1 MTTEAGVRSQESGVR
16 RESPGLGSSELPS
29 PDSCLLPPSPRILV
43 LALSGIGDTL
53 IATPFI
59 HELRASFPDAQ
70 IEALV
75 LWPGAK
81 SLLEDNPHLDTVH
94 QHNFIKASK
103 LASLRFVGR
112 LRRRGYDLS
121 VNTHTQGR
129 RGYRVIARLIGAR
142 VRLSHEYENQSWP
155 DRWLVTHSLPQDYT
169 VHSAVNNQRL
179 LSLIG
184 RTPLLPNPAYE
195 LFLRL
200 EEEAW
205 AANFLGKHG
214 LTGKKFLGLHV
225 GSGGTKNL
233 ALRRWP
239 LANYLELVQRLHT
252 EQPDLPVLFFGGPD
266 ERAAHSEAWERLRGG
281 PIFFPE
287 SPSVRHAAALLRQA
301 HTFLSVDTLF
311 MHLAAA
317 VKVPHQF
324 VIETPTVNPPIL
336 PLRDDGWSLIPNPAV
351 GGRNLDYYRY
361 DGRPIAGSP
370 AELKRI
376 MESVTVDAVLQ
387 ELRPAMG
394 GE

>member
-1 MTTEAGVRSQESGVR
+1 MAGGDRRQETGDR
-16 RESPGLGSSELPS
+16 RESRGLGFSELLS
-29 PDSCLLPPSPRILV
+29 HVSCLLSPCPRILV

-59 HELRASFPDAQ
+59 HELRANFPDAK

-81 SLLEDNPHLDTVH
+81 ILLEDNPHLDAVH
-94 QHNFIKASK
+94 QHNFIKASTF
-103 LASLRFVGR
+103 ASLRFVSG
-112 LRRRGYDLS
+112 LRRRDYDLS
-121 VNTHTQGR
+121 INTHTQGR

-142 VRLSHEYENQSWP
+142 VRLSHEYENQSWL
-155 DRWLVTHSLPQDYT
+155 DRRLVTHSLPQDYT
-169 VHSAVNNQRL
+169 VHSAVNNNRL
-179 LSLIG
+179 LSLVG
-184 RTPLLPNPAYE
+184 RAPLLTNPAYE
-195 LFLRL
+195 LLLRP
-200 EEEAW
+200 EEEIW
-205 AANFLGKHG
+205 AANWLAQQG
-214 LTGKKFLGLHV
+214 LTGKKLLGLHV

-239 LANYLELVQRLHT
+239 LANYLELVKRLHA
-252 EQPDLPVLFFGGPD
+252 EQPDLRVLFFGGPD

-287 SPSVRHAAALLRQA
+287 SPNVRHASALLRQA

-336 PLRDDGWSLIPNPAV
+336 PLRDNGWSLIPNPAV
-351 GGRNLDYYRY
+351 AGRNLDYYRY
-361 DGRPIAGSP
+361 DGRPIAGSA

-376 MESVTVDAVLQ
+376 MESVTVDAVLKAVQ
-387 ELRPAMG
+387 PALCG
-394 GE
+394 A

>member
-1 MTTEAGVRSQESGVR
+1 
-16 RESPGLGSSELPS
+16 
-29 PDSCLLPPSPRILV
+29 V

-59 HELRASFPDAQ
+59 HELRANFPDAK

-81 SLLEDNPHLDTVH
+81 SLLEDNPHLDAVH
-94 QHNFIKASK
+94 QHNFIKESK
-103 LASLRFVGR
+103 FASLRFVAG

-142 VRLSHEYENQSWP
+142 VRLSHEYENQSRI

-169 VHSAVNNQRL
+169 VHSAVNNNRL

-184 RTPLLPNPAYE
+184 RAPMLPQPAYE
-195 LFLRL
+195 LFLRP

-205 AANFLGKHG
+205 AAHWLAKNG
-214 LTGKKFLGLHV
+214 LVGKKFLGLHV

-239 LANYLELVQRLHT
+239 LANYLALIRRLHAA
-252 EQPDLPVLFFGGPD
+252 QPDLPVVFFGGPD

-281 PIFFPE
+281 PIFFAETPG
-287 SPSVRHAAALLRQA
+287 VRHAAALLRQA
-301 HTFLSVDTLF
+301 HVFLSVDTLF

-336 PLRDDGWSLIPNPAV
+336 PLREGWSLIRNPAV
-351 GGRNLDYYRY
+351 AGRNLDYYRY
-361 DGRPIAGSP
+361 DGRPIAGS
-370 AELKRI
+370 ATELKRI
-376 MESVTVDAVLQ
+376 MESVAVEAVLK
-387 ELRPAMG
+387 ELQPALG
-394 GE
+394 